1 MPQAYNRRQPMSD
14 IKRAAAER
22 ARKMGLSYAG
32 ALLPAEAYELMKG
45 GAKLVDVRTK
55 PELLY
60 VGSIP
65 GAVTIEWQ
73 TYPGSR
79 PKPEFLGEVQY
90 TGKFPDKV
98 NVLDPTLP
106 ARLRAAFAGHPR
118 VAAVGAIRV
127 LSPRQVQVELT
138 FRS

>member
-1 MPQAYNRRQPMSD
+1 MVTEAASRRWPRRLTQVVLGL
-14 IKRAAAER
+14 AAVALAVAGVVAVGHV
-22 ARKMGLSYAG
+22 ARDAIRPNDRY
-32 ALLPAEAYELMKG
+32 LLPFADIDCPAPPG
-45 GAKLVDVRTK
+45 QTK
-55 PELLY
+55 
-60 VGSIP
+60 
-65 GAVTIEWQ
+65 A
-73 TYPGSR
+73 
-79 PKPEFLGEVQY
+79 EFLGEVQY